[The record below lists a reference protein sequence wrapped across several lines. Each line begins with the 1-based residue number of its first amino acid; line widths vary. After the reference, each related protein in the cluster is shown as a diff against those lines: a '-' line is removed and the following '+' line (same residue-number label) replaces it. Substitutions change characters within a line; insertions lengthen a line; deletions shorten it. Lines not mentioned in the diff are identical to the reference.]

1 MYYVGVRV
9 RSQGQGW
16 LRGFALVGGDGA
28 GMQNADTTL
37 LGSSEICMGFLFPF
51 PCLSLYEYI
60 VLRFWYLKPG
70 LLPN

>member
-37 LGSSEICMGFLFPF
+37 LGSSKIWASYPIHSRV
-51 PCLSLYEYI
+51 SLRI
-60 VLRFWYLKPG
+60 YLTP
-70 LLPN
+70 LLVFETGTPP